1 MKFLASIG
9 DAFTPKFLR
18 PHLREYLAKAGLHG
32 EPYSKIGLVS
42 VVCFSIAALL
52 YTLLITPRLL
62 GLDIIRTILFSFI
75 SFSVIALIVLGFAF
89 TLIYFY
95 IDLLIYTRVREI
107 EEILPDYLQ
116 LVSTNVKSGLSFEY
130 ALWYAIKPKFGVLAV
145 EMQFVLK
152 KVMTGYELP
161 DALVEFSK
169 KYNSPT
175 LQRTMHLLIG
185 ELDSGGKIS
194 HILDSVVVN
203 LKNNQKMR
211 AEMAAS
217 AITYIIFIGSIVVVI
232 APVLFA
238 LSYSLLGFIDSF
250 VTKIAATGSTGDSAF
265 KISPGAINLD
275 EFRIFSAVAIG
286 FIAVLSSMIV
296 AIIERGDVRAGL
308 KYIPIFFV
316 GAALCYFLA
325 TIVLG
330 TLFGGVSF

>member
-1 MKFLASIG
+1 MKFFESIG

-18 PHLREYLAKAGLHG
+18 PHLREYLAKAGLHS
-32 EPYSKIGLVS
+32 EPHYQIGVVS
-42 VVCFSIAALL
+42 VASFVVSALI
-52 YTLLITPRLL
+52 YTLFVTPRLV
-62 GLDIIRTILFSFI
+62 GLDILSTIMYSFLSFTII
-75 SFSVIALIVLGFAF
+75 SLVIIGFAF
-89 TLIYFY
+89 LVIYFY
-95 IDLLIYTRVREI
+95 IDLLIYSRVREI

-152 KVMTGYELP
+152 KVMTGYELT

-175 LQRTMHLLIG
+175 LQRTVHLLIG

-194 HILDSVVVN
+194 HILDSVVTN

-238 LSYSLLGFIDSF
+238 LSYNLLGFIDSF
-250 VTKIAATGSTGDSAF
+250 VTKIAASGGLSDSAF
-265 KISPGAINLD
+265 KISPGAISLS

-286 FIAVLSSMIV
+286 VISVLSSMIV

-308 KYIPIFFV
+308 KYIPIFLV
-316 GAALCYFLA
+316 GAGLCYFLA
-325 TIVLG
+325 TVILT
-330 TLFGGVSF
+330 TLFGGITF